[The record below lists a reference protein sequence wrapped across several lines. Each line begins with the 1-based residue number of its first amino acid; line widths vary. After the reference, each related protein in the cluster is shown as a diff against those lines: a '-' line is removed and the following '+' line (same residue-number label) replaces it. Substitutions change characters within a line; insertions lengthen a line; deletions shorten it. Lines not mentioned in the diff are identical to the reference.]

1 MGQERNAPNSP
12 YFIQAKAESE
22 EETSAADE
30 VAESGLLSSQATTI
44 RDKVKGFSLGAPGA
58 FTLGMLRGH
67 FGRGFEFCD
76 LPHRKG
82 FRSSASSFLS
92 AYPPGWGVLLSISI
106 GQVNDLSKKE
116 KKKPDAAD
124 RPHKHRKAARCP
136 LRDFRCST
144 YVISPIESD
153 RERDRTRKG
162 QELQLPIAHY
172 AIAEFGRF
180 AAEFLTL
187 FMGTC
192 AVTGSS
198 GGADL
203 FGHGNPGNASSEFFT
218 YTSDLEEDSAS
229 SGRSI
234 STSSVNQ
241 PIPREQAGP
250 SNAVPAPQPAAAPAA
265 QQHNHLAAG
274 PNNHEVVGGE
284 RMEDIVRRLLLKSD
298 NPSAMDIRLAEIQAE
313 DLFEV
318 KAEIINRM
326 AILHPEGDWENR
338 GARALENSRTLT
350 GEESLER
357 LYRLRD
363 DLVQNGIHSDNFR
376 YLKNKVFLRDQNL
389 DAQSQA

>member
-30 VAESGLLSSQATTI
+30 VAESG
-44 RDKVKGFSLGAPGA
+44 
-58 FTLGMLRGH
+58 
-67 FGRGFEFCD
+67 
-76 LPHRKG
+76 
-82 FRSSASSFLS
+82 FLS

-124 RPHKHRKAARCP
+124 RPVCVRHKHRKAARCP

-284 RMEDIVRRLLLKSD
+284 RMEDIVRWLLLKSD
-298 NPSAMDIRLAEIQAE
+298 NPSAMDIRLAEIQALPIRGQGRNHQPDGHPSSGRGLGE
-313 DLFEV
+313 SGRKGAGKLPHSHGRGIPR
-318 KAEIINRM
+318 KAISS
-326 AILHPEGDWENR
+326 P
-338 GARALENSRTLT
+338 
-350 GEESLER
+350 
-357 LYRLRD
+357 
-363 DLVQNGIHSDNFR
+363 
-376 YLKNKVFLRDQNL
+376 
-389 DAQSQA
+389 

>member
-1 MGQERNAPNSP
+1 MYLLIVFLPLLGSG
-12 YFIQAKAESE
+12 
-22 EETSAADE
+22 
-30 VAESGLLSSQATTI
+30 VA
-44 RDKVKGFSLGAPGA
+44 GF
-58 FTLGMLRGH
+58 
-67 FGRGFEFCD
+67 FGRFLGSEGRVCGTNLTLLGIILIGLIFLFLKYSFLLNKDSRVKSILHISLLCGTV
-76 LPHRKG
+76 LYFSF
-82 FRSSASSFLS
+82 FRS
-92 AYPPGWGVLLSISI
+92 
-106 GQVNDLSKKE
+106 
-116 KKKPDAAD
+116 
-124 RPHKHRKAARCP
+124 
-136 LRDFRCST
+136 
-144 YVISPIESD
+144 
-153 RERDRTRKG
+153 
-162 QELQLPIAHY
+162 Y

-180 AAEFLTL
+180 AAEFVTL

-203 FGHGNPGNASSEFFT
+203 FGHGNPGNASSELFT

-363 DLVQNGIHSDNFR
+363 DIVQNGISSEKFR